1 MKSTVFHRYPKLQFQ
16 TKMWPVFTGRK
27 DGLVSLESEVGIN
40 LPSAGA
46 NFTTLVTQFGNK
58 GLDIHDLVALSG
70 I

>member
-1 MKSTVFHRYPKLQFQ
+1 
-16 TKMWPVFTGRK
+16 MWPVFTGRK
-27 DGLVSLESEVGIN
+27 DGPVSLASEVGVS